1 MRKKIVLNLF
11 LVLAMALAFSFSPA
25 LAKNSRDDGDDK
37 IIPEKSGTYD
47 VPGRPDLKVRV
58 FVHNPKIKPG
68 PTPSPVLICD
78 LKDPDSS
85 APVSSAGWKLPQ
97 NQNWTYQLN
106 MTSVPVYVG
115 SANLAIIAKDAFGRW
130 SAASGNK
137 VNFIRGINTGV
148 AKASYD
154 RKNIIAWGRAPG
166 SALAVTYTW
175 YYTATKEVAEVDT
188 IMNSRFPWSWTL
200 YNELNLCADQNSY
213 DAQDILTHEL
223 GHWIGL
229 DDEYTSDYINNTM
242 YGYGSKGEVKKD
254 TLATGDIIGASE
266 IYNE

>member
-58 FVHNPKIKPG
+58 FVHNPKIKPKPS
-68 PTPSPVLICD
+68 PTPTPELICGT
-78 LKDPDSS
+78 DPESD
-85 APVSSAGWKLPQ
+85 AVVDPAGWHLPGK
-97 NQNWTYQLN
+97 WTYQLN
-106 MTSVPVYVG
+106 PYSVPLTVG
-115 SANLAIIAKDAFGRW
+115 SSNLAAISSLAFGNW
-130 SAASGNK
+130 KTASGDK
-137 VNFIRGINTGV
+137 VIFTQGPDTFV
-148 AKASYD
+148 SKAGYD

-175 YYTATKEVAEVDT
+175 YYTATGLVAEVDT
-188 IMNSRFPWSWTL
+188 IMNKKYPWSWTNQTL
-200 YNELNLCADQNSY
+200 SPNCADQNSY

-223 GHWIGL
+223 GHWMGL
-229 DDEYTSDYINNTM
+229 DDEYTSDYTNNTM

-254 TLATGDIIGASE
+254 TLTEGDIAGVDA
-266 IYNE
+266 IY